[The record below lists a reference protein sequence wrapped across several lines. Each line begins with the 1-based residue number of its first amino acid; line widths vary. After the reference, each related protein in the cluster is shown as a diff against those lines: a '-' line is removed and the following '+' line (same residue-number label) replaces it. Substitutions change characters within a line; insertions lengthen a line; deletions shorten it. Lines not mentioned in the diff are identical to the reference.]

1 MTKEECKQYA
11 QDNPDFERY
20 CIEFCRSKH
29 KIIKDDGVYAL
40 KMVQNVAEYYQKQK
54 EGA

>member
-11 QDNPDFERY
+11 QDNPEFEDY
-20 CIEFCRSKH
+20 CVRFCRSK

-40 KMVQNVAEYYQKQK
+40 KMVQNVAEHYKAK